1 MYTPNYTECFEGRDE
16 KTGAP
21 ASLPQQPTA
30 DARPTAPPVAS
41 IAPLA
46 PIAPIAALLAGWR
59 AVSVSEGVVLLD
71 ISIFDGLSDLAQY
84 AEWQLLPLE
93 ELHALLGH
101 ILKSRHPQTDAE
113 LQPPAA
119 SPADLSTLTPRQQD
133 VVREVARGASNA
145 EIAAALHIGVET
157 VKTHIRQILA
167 RLDVRNRT
175 EIAAMYQRA
184 VEPQKQ
190 VS

>member
-1 MYTPNYTECFEGRDE
+1 MTN
-16 KTGAP
+16 
-21 ASLPQQPTA
+21 
-30 DARPTAPPVAS
+30 
-41 IAPLA
+41 
-46 PIAPIAALLAGWR
+46 AA
-59 AVSVSEGVVLLD
+59 V
-71 ISIFDGLSDLAQY
+71 GLSSTD
-84 AEWQLLPLE
+84 
-93 ELHALLGH
+93 
-101 ILKSRHPQTDAE
+101 SR
-113 LQPPAA
+113 
-119 SPADLSTLTPRQQD
+119 SVSTLTPRQQD

>member
-1 MYTPNYTECFEGRDE
+1 M
-16 KTGAP
+16 
-21 ASLPQQPTA
+21 
-30 DARPTAPPVAS
+30 
-41 IAPLA
+41 
-46 PIAPIAALLAGWR
+46 
-59 AVSVSEGVVLLD
+59 
-71 ISIFDGLSDLAQY
+71 
-84 AEWQLLPLE
+84 
-93 ELHALLGH
+93 LGH

-119 SPADLSTLTPRQQD
+119 SPADFSTLTPRQQD